1 MPKRSKAKPPSPAGL
16 SSISTDDAKRYR
28 AEEAMRTLMRAS
40 EHMKDKSLMRDVKRL
55 AKTQAAALSKVA
67 K

>member
-1 MPKRSKAKPPSPAGL
+1 MPKRKIKSFNGL
-16 SSISTDDAKRYR
+16 SAISTDDAKRYR

-40 EHMKDKSLMRDVKRL
+40 EHMKDRGLMKDVRRI
-55 AKTQAAALSKVA
+55 AKEHAAALSKVG

>member
-1 MPKRSKAKPPSPAGL
+1 MPKRKIKAVNGL
-16 SSISTDDAKRYR
+16 SAISTDDAKRYR

-40 EHMKDKSLMRDVKRL
+40 DHMKDKALMRDVKAL
-55 AKTQAAALSKVA
+55 AKQHVSALTKVA

>member
-1 MPKRSKAKPPSPAGL
+1 MPKRKTVKSVNGL
-16 SSISTDDAKRYR
+16 SAISTDDAKRYR

-40 EHMKDKSLMRDVKRL
+40 EHMKDKALMKDIKAL
-55 AKTQAAALSKVA
+55 ARQHVSALSKVA

>member
-1 MPKRSKAKPPSPAGL
+1 MAKRSKPIKSVNGL
-16 SSISTDDAKRYR
+16 SAISTDDAKRYR

-40 EHMKDKSLMRDVKRL
+40 EHMKDKSLMKDVKAL
-55 AKTQAAALSKVA
+55 AKTQAAALSKVG

>member
-1 MPKRSKAKPPSPAGL
+1 MAKHKPSNPSNGL
-16 SSISTDDAKRYR
+16 SAISTDDAKRYR

-40 EHMKDKSLMRDVKRL
+40 EHMKDKSLMKDVKAL
-55 AKTQAAALSKVA
+55 AKAQAAALSKVA

>member
-1 MPKRSKAKPPSPAGL
+1 MPKRKIKAINGL
-16 SSISTDDAKRYR
+16 SAISSDDAKRYR

-40 EHMKDKSLMRDVKRL
+40 EHMKDKGLMRDVKRL
-55 AKTQAAALSKVA
+55 AKEQAAALNKVA

>member
-1 MPKRSKAKPPSPAGL
+1 MPKRKPIKSVNGL
-16 SSISTDDAKRYR
+16 SAISTDDAKRYR

-40 EHMKDKSLMRDVKRL
+40 EHMKDKGLMRDVKAL

>member
-1 MPKRSKAKPPSPAGL
+1 MPKRKPIKSVNDL
-16 SSISTDDAKRYR
+16 SAISTDDAKRYR

-40 EHMKDKSLMRDVKRL
+40 DHMKDKSLMKDVKAL
-55 AKTQAAALSKVA
+55 ARQHAAALNKVA

>member
-1 MPKRSKAKPPSPAGL
+1 MPKRKPIKSVNGL
-16 SSISTDDAKRYR
+16 SAISTDDAKRYR

-40 EHMKDKSLMRDVKRL
+40 EHMKDKGLMRDVKRL

>member
-1 MPKRSKAKPPSPAGL
+1 MPKRKPKPQAVGL
-16 SSISTDDAKRYR
+16 ASISTDDAKRYR

-40 EHMKDKSLMRDVKRL
+40 EHMKDKGLMRDVKRW
-55 AKTQAAALSKVA
+55 AREQAAALNKVA